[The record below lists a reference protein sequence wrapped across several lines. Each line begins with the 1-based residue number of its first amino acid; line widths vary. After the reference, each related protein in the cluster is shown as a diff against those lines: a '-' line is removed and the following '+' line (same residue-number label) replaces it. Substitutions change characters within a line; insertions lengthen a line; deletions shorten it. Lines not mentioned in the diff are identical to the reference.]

1 MRLYVGGCFQ
11 GKLEYVLS
19 GRGWIPEGRPGGGEE
34 EAVILDGET
43 YSLEEPEKADIL
55 NHFHLLVKRLVM
67 AEMDVHAYVEK
78 ILAANPR
85 ITIICDEVGMGLVPI
100 DALERRYRE
109 AVGRCCCLLAQS
121 AECVERIVCGRGMK
135 IK

>member
-19 GRGWIPEGRPGGGEE
+19 GGRWIPEGRYAGGEGK
-34 EAVILDGET
+34 AVVLDGET

-55 NHFHLLVKRLVM
+55 NHFHLLVKRLVI
-67 AEMDVHAYVEK
+67 EDRDIYAYVEK

-100 DALERRYRE
+100 DAFERRYRE
-109 AVGRCCCLLAQS
+109 AVGRCCCMLAQS
-121 AECVERIVCGRGMK
+121 AECVERIVCGKGMK